1 MLPYDYNM
9 NQFSRNMYNRHGF
22 PKNYNPNRN
31 QDRFIGAGFVGPL
44 LLGGIAGYAI
54 GNQQQNNPYGP
65 MYYPQ
70 PYYYPQYYPNTY
82 YNNFYYYP
90 Y

>member
-1 MLPYDYNM
+1 M
-9 NQFSRNMYNRHGF
+9 NQFPRNMYGGRSF
-22 PKNYNPNRN
+22 SRNYGSMRS
-31 QDRFIGAGFVGPL
+31 QDRFIGGGFFAPL
-44 LLGGIAGYAI
+44 LLGGLAGYAI

-65 MYYPQ
+65 VYYPQ
-70 PYYYPQYYPNTY
+70 PYYYPTYYPNTY

>member
-1 MLPYDYNM
+1 M
-9 NQFSRNMYNRHGF
+9 NQFSRNMY
-22 PKNYNPNRN
+22 PKGKFSRNYGSNQN
-31 QDRFIGAGFVGPL
+31 QDRFVGGFFGPL

-54 GNQQQNNPYGP
+54 GNQQPNNSYGP
-65 MYYPQ
+65 VYYQPPYYPT
-70 PYYYPQYYPNTY
+70 YYPNNY